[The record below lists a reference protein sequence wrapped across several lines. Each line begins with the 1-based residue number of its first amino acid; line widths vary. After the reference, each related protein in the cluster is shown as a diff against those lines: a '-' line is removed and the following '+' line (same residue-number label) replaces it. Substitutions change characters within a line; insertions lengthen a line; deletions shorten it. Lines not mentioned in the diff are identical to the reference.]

1 MPRISSGKRYA
12 QAIFELAVERN
23 EFESWQEGLKKIVGL
38 TADQELMALL
48 ENPSPTFA
56 AKKTLL
62 QERLGETNPLVLNL
76 VLLLVSKGLLRRSA
90 DISRIYGELLDAH
103 RGIERAKVITA
114 LPLDDQEKEAI
125 AKRLGKIAERRVA
138 VDSQVDPSIIG
149 GFIARIGH
157 TLIDGSV
164 HQKLETLKKNLVE
177 VGR

>member
-48 ENPSPTFA
+48 ENPSLPFA
-56 AKKTLL
+56 AKKNLL
-62 QERLGETNPLVLNL
+62 QERLQNTNPLVLNL
-76 VLLLVSKGLLRRSA
+76 ALLLVSKGLLRRSA

-125 AKRLGKIAERRVA
+125 ANRLGKIAERRVA

-149 GFIARIGH
+149 GFIARIGD